1 MKRSG
6 PPQRTVGLKR
16 TGGPKRSA
24 MSRVAAPL
32 KRAATVAPVSAKRK
46 AENLERRQVVAML
59 RTQTRTCQANALLGA
74 ALRRM
79 TSDAGRAPYLEGLK
93 ACYLYGPFVGHEP
106 QKRSRRGSIV
116 DPANIII
123 CCSPCNDWVERW
135 PAAATEAGLLIPS
148 SFERDGR
155 A

>member
-6 PPQRTVGLKR
+6 PPERKTPMKR

-24 MSRVAAPL
+24 MQRPVAALKRVA
-32 KRAATVAPVSAKRK
+32 VNPVSAKQKQKNR
-46 AENLERRQVVAML
+46 ERAAVIAGMRL
-59 RTQTRTCQANALLGA
+59 SIRTCQANPLLGA
-74 ALRRM
+74 ALRRQ
-79 TSDAGRAPYLEGLK
+79 TTDAGRRPYLLGLQ
-93 ACYLYGPFVGHEP
+93 ACRLYGPLVGHEP

-116 DPANIII
+116 DPANILLV
-123 CCSPCNDWVERW
+123 CDQCNAWCEIWVD
-135 PAAATEAGLLIPS
+135 AATAAGLLVPS